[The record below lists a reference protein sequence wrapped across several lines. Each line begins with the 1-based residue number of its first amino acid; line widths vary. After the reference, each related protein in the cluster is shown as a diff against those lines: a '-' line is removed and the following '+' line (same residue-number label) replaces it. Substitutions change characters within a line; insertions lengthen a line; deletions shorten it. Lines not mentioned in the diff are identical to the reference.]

1 MSRRTEPATMT
12 VTTDV
17 QPYRIGIADPRMYT
31 WGIDAASGQA
41 ERHAEQYHL
50 PVIHRDNP

>member
-17 QPYRIGIADPRMYT
+17 QPYRIGIADPRIWT
-31 WGIDAASGQA
+31 E
-41 ERHAEQYHL
+41 ERDQEMWHSLQGVL
-50 PVIHRDNP
+50 DL